1 MAFMLLAL
9 ANLFWAGNWV
19 IGRALRDDIDP
30 VTLNFWRW
38 LIAALALAPFALP
51 GIMAQRA
58 LIRRSAVLIAQL
70 AVTGVVL
77 FQLLVYVGLHTTTA
91 VNGVLL
97 NSAAPLFFMLCSW
110 LMERERATG
119 GQVMGMLVSF
129 AGILIILARG
139 DVAHLREVQFHAG
152 DGWVLLAMAI
162 WGVYSVLLKRRELVL
177 GGVLLLFLTAAT
189 GVVLMLPLL
198 LWGALHAPTAAG
210 LAGWWGLRLP
220 AGQEIAAVFYIALCA
235 SVASFMC
242 WNRGVAVLGANAAG
256 VSLHLLPA
264 FGTLLAIIFLGE
276 RFEGFHAAGIA
287 TILVGVVVASR
298 AAPKREI

>member
-1 MAFMLLAL
+1 M
-9 ANLFWAGNWV
+9 
-19 IGRALRDDIDP
+19 
-30 VTLNFWRW
+30 
-38 LIAALALAPFALP
+38 

-58 LIRRSAVLIAQL
+58 LIRRSMLLIAQL
-70 AVTGVVL
+70 ALTGVVL

-110 LMERERATG
+110 VMERERATS
-119 GQVMGMLVSF
+119 GQVIGMLVSF

-162 WGVYSVLLKRRELVL
+162 WGVYSVLLKRREPAL

-198 LWGALHAPTAAG
+198 LWGALNAPTAAG
-210 LAGWWGLRLP
+210 WWR
-220 AGQEIAAVFYIALCA
+220 
-235 SVASFMC
+235 
-242 WNRGVAVLGANAAG
+242 
-256 VSLHLLPA
+256 
-264 FGTLLAIIFLGE
+264 
-276 RFEGFHAAGIA
+276 
-287 TILVGVVVASR
+287 ASR
-298 AAPKREI
+298 AARRE